1 MRHVVEER
9 IPITTDEELDTLL
22 AQLEP
27 ALNMRETEHSWEH
40 IDAALAR
47 FQAATRGGAHKV
59 PSYVPVVRDIAG
71 VITTSLL
78 SERTRLSG
86 TASDVIN
93 SMAPRLGDG
102 FAPLLPLFVPPLLQI
117 CARTNKVAVK
127 RAEKSL
133 YLICRHCRPVGIVPH
148 LQNAIQDKAPSLRAV
163 AAGCMVFLLADADP
177 VRFARR
183 IAELESCI
191 AHAVTDASPDV
202 RRASRDAYS
211 KYASLWPER
220 VSSFLESLSPTA
232 RRYLANVPAAA
243 EPEPPR
249 QTIRV
254 TRVPAARE
262 PVRRARRVPMHP
274 EPEPEL
280 EHAHETPRRPVFDAE
295 AFTQASKAAAQAPP
309 EEESPAM
316 AHIPPPP
323 PGAAPSDGVAYRL
336 ALAREQMK
344 AKGRSMP
351 RTRPASMMLGARSES
366 RPAARVVYS
375 GIPPERRHPKTCSSF
390 SGGPKSL
397 LHGKAVRGNVEMAA
411 QRASHR
417 EHMLKAPAATVSPA
431 APETPSKGIFTDAVS
446 PVRCAPTPREQF
458 TPRRRPFGILDGN
471 QGTPH
476 DSPNVE
482 KRHQL
487 SSPTRAY
494 TLVE

>member
-1 MRHVVEER
+1 
-9 IPITTDEELDTLL
+9 
-22 AQLEP
+22 
-27 ALNMRETEHSWEH
+27 
-40 IDAALAR
+40 
-47 FQAATRGGAHKV
+47 
-59 PSYVPVVRDIAG
+59 
-71 VITTSLL
+71 
-78 SERTRLSG
+78 
-86 TASDVIN
+86 
-93 SMAPRLGDG
+93 
-102 FAPLLPLFVPPLLQI
+102 
-117 CARTNKVAVK
+117 
-127 RAEKSL
+127 
-133 YLICRHCRPVGIVPH
+133 
-148 LQNAIQDKAPSLRAV
+148 
-163 AAGCMVFLLADADP
+163 MVFLLADAEP
-177 VRFARR
+177 VRFVRR

-243 EPEPPR
+243 DPEPPR

-254 TRVPAARE
+254 ARVPVARE
-262 PVRRARRVPMHP
+262 PVRRVRRVPTQS
-274 EPEPEL
+274 EPEP
-280 EHAHETPRRPVFDAE
+280 AHGIPRRPVFDAE
-295 AFTQASKAAAQAPP
+295 AFTQASNAAAQAPP
-309 EEESPAM
+309 EEERPAT
-316 AHIPPPP
+316 AYIPPPP

-351 RTRPASMMLGARSES
+351 RTRPASMMLGTRSES
-366 RPAARVVYS
+366 RPAARVVYA
-375 GIPPERRHPKTCSSF
+375 GIPPDRRRHKTCSSLA
-390 SGGPKSL
+390 SGPKSL
-397 LHGKAVRGNVEMAA
+397 LHGKAVRGDVEMAA

-417 EHMLKAPAATVSPA
+417 DHMLKARAATAPPA
-431 APETPSKGIFTDAVS
+431 APETPSKGGSAASVS

-482 KRHQL
+482 KRHQF
-487 SSPTRAY
+487 SSPTRTY